1 MKTEKVEF
9 TQETKEGIVTE
20 REGNGWFLIEEQ
32 LHKDGKWLVFADE
45 LPIQEPSVESK
56 VNVLEGKWNDLQ
68 KRVETLEN
76 E

>member
-9 TQETKEGIVTE
+9 TRETKEEVVTE
-20 REGNGWFLIEEQ
+20 WEGNNWFLIEEQ
-32 LHKDGKWLVFADE
+32 LHKDGNWLVFADE
-45 LPIQEPSVESK
+45 LPVQELGIENK